1 MCRLFGMSGG
11 PRRVRAAF
19 WLLEAPDSLAD
30 QSHRNPD
37 GAGIGTFEL
46 DGRPEVDKSPIAAY
60 KDGTFLR
67 EAKTEESRTFV
78 AHVRFA
84 SAGGV
89 ELKNTHPFEQHGRL
103 MAHNGV
109 VKDLS
114 RLEEQLGEYASLVAG
129 DTDSERLFAL
139 ITKETETKDGDV
151 GTGITTAMRWVAA
164 NLPVYALNMVL
175 TTETDLW
182 AFRYPET
189 NGLFVLE
196 WTPVGPHGRHRLEV
210 AGSAGS
216 VQVRFEDL
224 AEAPAVVVASQRMND
239 NPGWRLLRCGELLH
253 VDEKLNVTSTIVMHE
268 PPVQLLTPADLD
280 PRSAASQSIPSGN

>member
-1 MCRLFGMSGG
+1 M
-11 PRRVRAAF
+11 RAAF
-19 WLLEAPDSLAD
+19 WLLKAPDSLAD

-46 DGRPEVDKSPIAAY
+46 DGTPEVDKSPIAAY

-84 SAGGV
+84 SAGSV

-109 VKDLS
+109 VENLP

-139 ITKETETKDGDV
+139 ITKETEANDGDV
-151 GTGITTAMRWVAA
+151 GSGITTAMRWVAA

-182 AFRYPET
+182 AFRYPKRM
-189 NGLFVLE
+189 GCSS
-196 WTPVGPHGRHRLEV
+196 WSGRRLARM
-210 AGSAGS
+210 AGTAWRWPAARAACRCVSKILRRRRLS
-216 VQVRFEDL
+216 WSL
-224 AEAPAVVVASQRMND
+224 ARE
-239 NPGWRLLRCGELLH
+239 
-253 VDEKLNVTSTIVMHE
+253 
-268 PPVQLLTPADLD
+268 
-280 PRSAASQSIPSGN
+280 

>member
-1 MCRLFGMSGG
+1 MSGG

-30 QSHRNPD
+30 QSQRNPD

-46 DGRPEVDKSPIAAY
+46 DGTPEVDKSPIAAY
-60 KDGTFLR
+60 KDRTFVR

-89 ELKNTHPFEQHGRL
+89 ELKNTHPFEQRGRL

-109 VKDLS
+109 VKDLP
-114 RLEEQLGEYASLVAG
+114 RLEERLREYVSLVKG

-139 ITKETETKDGDV
+139 ITKEIEANGGDAHA
-151 GTGITTAMRWVAA
+151 GITAAVRWVAH
-164 NLPVYALNMVL
+164 NLPLYALNMVL

-182 AFRYPET
+182 ALRYPDT
-189 NGLFVLE
+189 NELFVLE
-196 WTPVGPHGRHRLEV
+196 WAPGGSQGERRLDV

-216 VQVRFEDL
+216 VRVRFEDL
-224 AEAPAVVVASQRMND
+224 DEAPAVVVASQRMDD
-239 NPGWRLLRCGELLH
+239 NPGWRPLRCGELLH
-253 VDEKLNVTSTIVMHE
+253 VDEKLDVTSTIVMDE
-268 PPVQLLTPADLD
+268 TPAQLLTRADLD
-280 PRSAASQSIPSGN
+280 PRAAASQSLPSASN

>member
-1 MCRLFGMSGG
+1 M
-11 PRRVRAAF
+11 RAAF
-19 WLLEAPDSLAD
+19 WLLKAPDSLAD

-46 DGRPEVDKSPIAAY
+46 DGTPEVDKSPIAAY

-109 VKDLS
+109 VENLP

-139 ITKETETKDGDV
+139 ITKETEANDGDV
-151 GTGITTAMRWVAA
+151 GSGITTAMRWVAA

-196 WTPVGPHGRHRLEV
+196 WAPVGSHGRHRLEV

-216 VQVRFEDL
+216 CRCVSKILR
-224 AEAPAVVVASQRMND
+224 RR
-239 NPGWRLLRCGELLH
+239 RLLWSLARE
-253 VDEKLNVTSTIVMHE
+253 
-268 PPVQLLTPADLD
+268 
-280 PRSAASQSIPSGN
+280 

>member
-1 MCRLFGMSGG
+1 MSGG
-11 PRRVRAAF
+11 PQRVRAAF

-30 QSHRNPD
+30 QSQRNPD

-46 DGRPEVDKSPIAAY
+46 DGTPEVDKSPIAAY
-60 KDGTFLR
+60 KDRTFVR

-89 ELKNTHPFEQHGRL
+89 ELKNTHPFEQRGRL

-109 VKDLS
+109 VKDLP
-114 RLEEQLGEYASLVAG
+114 RLEERLREYVSLVKG

-139 ITKETETKDGDV
+139 ITKEIEANGGDAHA
-151 GTGITTAMRWVAA
+151 GITAAVRWVAY
-164 NLPVYALNMVL
+164 NLPLYALNMVL

-182 AFRYPET
+182 ALRYPDSNE
-189 NGLFVLE
+189 LFVLE
-196 WTPVGPHGRHRLEV
+196 WAPGGSQGERRLDV

-216 VQVRFEDL
+216 VRVRFEDL
-224 AEAPAVVVASQRMND
+224 AEAPAVVVASQRMDD
-239 NPGWRLLRCGELLH
+239 NPGWRPLRCGELLH
-253 VDEKLNVTSTIVMHE
+253 VDEKLDVTSTIVMDE
-268 PPVQLLTPADLD
+268 PPAQLLMRADLD
-280 PRSAASQSIPSGN
+280 PRAAASQSLPSGSN

>member
-1 MCRLFGMSGG
+1 M
-11 PRRVRAAF
+11 RAAF

-46 DGRPEVDKSPIAAY
+46 DGTPEVDKSPIAAY
-60 KDGTFLR
+60 KDRTFVR

-84 SAGGV
+84 SVGGV
-89 ELKNTHPFEQHGRL
+89 EPKNTHPFEQHGRL

-109 VKDLS
+109 VEDLP
-114 RLEEQLGEYASLVAG
+114 RLEEQLGEYGSLVTG

-139 ITKETETKDGDV
+139 ITKEIEASGGDV
-151 GTGITTAMRWVAA
+151 GTGITAAVRWVAA
-164 NLPVYALNMVL
+164 NLPLYALNIVL

-182 AFRYPET
+182 ALRYPET

-196 WTPVGPHGRHRLEV
+196 WAPGGSAGRDRLDV

-239 NPGWRLLRCGELLH
+239 NPGWRPLRCGELLH
-253 VDEKLNVTSTIVMHE
+253 VDERLTITSTIVMDE

>member
-1 MCRLFGMSGG
+1 
-11 PRRVRAAF
+11 VRAAF
-19 WLLEAPDSLAD
+19 WLLKAPDSLAD

-46 DGRPEVDKSPIAAY
+46 DGTPEVDKSPIAAY

-84 SAGGV
+84 SAGSV

-109 VKDLS
+109 VENLP

-129 DTDSERLFAL
+129 YTDSERLFAL
-139 ITKETETKDGDV
+139 ITKETEANDGDV
-151 GTGITTAMRWVAA
+151 GSGITTAMRWVAA

-189 NGLFVLE
+189 NGLCVL
-196 WTPVGPHGRHRLEV
+196 
-210 AGSAGS
+210 
-216 VQVRFEDL
+216 
-224 AEAPAVVVASQRMND
+224 
-239 NPGWRLLRCGELLH
+239 
-253 VDEKLNVTSTIVMHE
+253 
-268 PPVQLLTPADLD
+268 
-280 PRSAASQSIPSGN
+280 

>member
-19 WLLEAPDSLAD
+19 WLLEAPDSLID

-46 DGRPEVDKSPIAAY
+46 DGTPEVDKSPIAAY
-60 KDGTFLR
+60 KDTTFVR

-109 VKDLS
+109 VEDLP
-114 RLEEQLGEYASLVAG
+114 RLEERLGEYASLVAG

-139 ITKETETKDGDV
+139 ISKEIEANGGDV
-151 GTGITTAMRWVAA
+151 GTGITTAVRWAAA
-164 NLPVYALNMVL
+164 NLPLYALNMVL

-182 AFRYPET
+182 ALRYPET
-189 NGLFVLE
+189 NKLFVLE
-196 WTPVGPHGRHRLEV
+196 WAPGGFRGQRRLDV

-216 VQVRFEDL
+216 VRVRFEDL
-224 AEAPAVVVASQRMND
+224 AEAPAVVVASQRMDD
-239 NPGWRLLRCGELLH
+239 NPGWRPLRCGELLH
-253 VDEKLNVTSTIVMHE
+253 VNEKLEVTSTIVIDE
-268 PPVQLLTPADLD
+268 PPAQLLTRADLD
-280 PRSAASQSIPSGN
+280 PRAAASQALPFGH

>member
-46 DGRPEVDKSPIAAY
+46 DGTPEVDKSPIAAY
-60 KDGTFLR
+60 KDRTFVR

-84 SAGGV
+84 SVGGV
-89 ELKNTHPFEQHGRL
+89 EPKNTHPFEQHGRL
-103 MAHNGV
+103 MAHNRV
-109 VKDLS
+109 VEDLP
-114 RLEEQLGEYASLVAG
+114 RLEEQLGEYGSLVTG

-139 ITKETETKDGDV
+139 ITKEIEASGGDV
-151 GTGITTAMRWVAA
+151 GTGITAAVRWVAA
-164 NLPVYALNMVL
+164 NLPLYALNIVL

-182 AFRYPET
+182 ALRYPET

-196 WTPVGPHGRHRLEV
+196 WAPGGSAGRDRLDV

-239 NPGWRLLRCGELLH
+239 NPGWRPLRCGELLH
-253 VDEKLNVTSTIVMHE
+253 VDERLTITSTIVMDE